1 MFRLTPIRAALA
13 ALVLAALAGW
23 AVLGGYLPRE
33 VVAEIAILAILVL
46 ALDIVAGFGGMV
58 SLCHGALMGLRLT
71 PMPSSRRRPGCRQP
85 WRWSR
90 PSRWRAS
97 WLG

>member
-1 MFRLTPIRAALA
+1 MFRLTPIRAAIA

-23 AVLGGYLPRE
+23 AVLGGYLARE
-33 VVAEIAILAILVL
+33 IVAEIAILAILVL

-58 SLCHGALMGLRLT
+58 SLCHGALMGLGLT

-85 WRWSR
+85 WRGSR
-90 PSRWRAS
+90 PSRWRA
-97 WLG
+97 

>member
-1 MFRLTPIRAALA
+1 MFRHTPLRLGTLA
-13 ALVLAALAGW
+13 ALFAGLLIAALTAGYFGLEI
-23 AVLGGYLPRE
+23 VT
-33 VVAEIAILAILVL
+33 EIAILAILVL

-58 SLCHGALMGLRLT
+58 SLCHGALMGLGLT